1 MQDAADRLRERGLNV
16 TAQRLAVLRAVE
28 CCPHAPAE
36 RVAEFVR
43 AELGTV
49 SRQAVY
55 DALAS
60 LTDGGLIRRL
70 QPAGAP
76 ALFDPRVGDGHHH
89 AICRQCGAVADIEP
103 SVGAAPVLS
112 PATDCGYAI
121 EASEVLYWGLC
132 PSCRPRRVPR
142 SARNQQSRTTKPST
156 PRSAR

>member
-112 PATDCGYAI
+112 PTTDCGYAI

>member
-1 MQDAADRLRERGLNV
+1 MKDPVDRLRERGLNV

-28 CCPHAPAE
+28 HCPHAPAE

-43 AELGTV
+43 TELGTV

-60 LTDGGLIRRL
+60 LTEGGLIRRL

-103 SVGAAPVLS
+103 SVGTAPVLS
-112 PATDCGYAI
+112 PTTDCGYAI

-132 PSCRPRRVPR
+132 PHCRPHSLPR
-142 SARNQQSRTTKPST
+142 SARTAPSRKPKQST
-156 PRSAR
+156 PRTAR